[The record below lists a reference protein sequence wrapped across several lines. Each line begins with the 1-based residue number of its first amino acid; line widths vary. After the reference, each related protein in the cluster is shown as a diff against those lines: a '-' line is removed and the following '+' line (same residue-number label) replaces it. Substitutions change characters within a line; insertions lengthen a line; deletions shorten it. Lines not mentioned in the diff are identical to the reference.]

1 MIYDVDK
8 NPDGVDKKVRD
19 QKKREQSGKFYSID
33 SKMKIFVKRGENAK
47 ERIEKFK
54 RQIEERKNR
63 IKIEPKN
70 K

>member
-19 QKKREQSGKFYSID
+19 QKEIEQSGKFYSID
-33 SKMKIFVKRGENAK
+33 NKTKIFVKRGENAK

-54 RQIEERKNR
+54 RKMEEIKNR
-63 IKIEPKN
+63 VKIVNGK
-70 K
+70 